1 METNFFKNRVKF
13 YLIAPI
19 YIMSNRKDN
28 KLITKASGEFHC
40 RAPWARGPVAG
51 FAIALDIIN
60 QNLKNNI
67 GMEADTNFKEE

>member
-1 METNFFKNRVKF
+1 MKNRVKF

-28 KLITKASGEFHC
+28 KLLTKASGEFHC
-40 RAPWARGPVAG
+40 RAPWGPWARSGVRHC
-51 FAIALDIIN
+51 FRYYKSK
-60 QNLKNNI
+60 LKNNI